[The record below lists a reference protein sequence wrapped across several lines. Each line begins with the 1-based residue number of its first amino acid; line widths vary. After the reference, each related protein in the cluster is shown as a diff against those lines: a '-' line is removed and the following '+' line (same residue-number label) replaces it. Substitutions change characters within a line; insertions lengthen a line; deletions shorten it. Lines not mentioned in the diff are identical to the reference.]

1 MGVKYRSVFFGV
13 FISFMV
19 FSSSRGFAQSPSSK
33 RVILVLDATYTMRE
47 NNSLEMV
54 KSWAIK
60 AVEHFNS
67 GDSLCVIS
75 FDSNARV
82 LVPFLPVQSRQVM
95 INAVANLAPRLA
107 TYIFDGVSLAFK
119 AHNWKNTDQTR
130 RTVIV
135 LITDGLAPNDNRLD
149 AIASE
154 IDSANCVLHVVQT
167 TFADEQYVN
176 QLKTLA
182 ENAGGV
188 YLQGSSFKPER
199 IIPLI
204 RN

>member
-1 MGVKYRSVFFGV
+1 MKYRGVFFGIFV
-13 FISFMV
+13 SLMI
-19 FSSSRGFAQSPSSK
+19 FSSSRGFAQRPSSK
-33 RVILVLDATYTMRE
+33 RLILVLDATYTMRE
-47 NNSLEMV
+47 NNSLELA
-54 KSWAIK
+54 KSWATK
-60 AVEHFNS
+60 AIEHFNT

-75 FDSNARV
+75 FGNRARV

-107 TYIFDGVSLAFK
+107 TYILDGVSLAFK
-119 AHNWKNTDQTR
+119 VHNWKNADQTR

-135 LITDGLAPNDNRLD
+135 FITDGLAPNDNRLD

-154 IDSANCVLHVVQT
+154 IDSANCVLYVVQT
-167 TFADEQYVN
+167 IRTGLDYEN
-176 QLKTLA
+176 QLRTLA
-182 ENAGGV
+182 ENSGGAF
-188 YLQGSSFKPER
+188 LDGTNFGPER